1 MENRMTPQEIV
12 QNSTEVKEMK
22 MDWKKVYATLYG
34 SIESN
39 KYRIMRH
46 GNTLFWYRIDKPKVA
61 QMYVF
66 NADNYKNLF
75 KNTTM
80 FARAMHKAGYEY
92 VYGETHDM
100 NMINL
105 MKRIGVELNCPV
117 KVEDAGKDSQGRK
130 IYRGTMYV

>member
-1 MENRMTPQEIV
+1 MDQRMTPQEIV
-12 QNSTEVKEMK
+12 KNSTEVKESK
-22 MDWKKVYATLYG
+22 MDWKKVYAALHA

-46 GNTLFWYRIDKPKVA
+46 GNTLFWYKIDKPKVA

-66 NADNYKNLF
+66 NADNYKNVF

-80 FARAMHKAGYEY
+80 FAQAMHKAGYEY
-92 VYGETHDM
+92 VYGETHDI

-117 KVEDAGKDSQGRK
+117 KVEDAGQDSKGRK
-130 IYRGTMYV
+130 LYRGTMYV